1 MIDKAFR
8 SMVVPIDDDDDDN
21 HDGKGN
27 NNNNNNNNNTDPLG
41 SSLLRGQTS

>member
-1 MIDKAFR
+1 MIDKALR

-27 NNNNNNNNNTDPLG
+27 NNNNNNNKDPLG